1 MSYNK
6 KVILKNGSANMFM
19 LIAIFIWGFAEST
32 LFFII
37 PDVLL
42 SLYAIQKNT
51 FVRVILANVICVLGA
66 IVGGTIMYSLS
77 ATNIDVISVLMHIPA
92 IHPHMVEHVHEQL
105 SSNVFIALIT
115 GPLFGVPYKIFAS
128 VAPEYT
134 SLILFLMVSIPARLA
149 RFLFISVL
157 SYVLSHYVFNQ
168 LSMTAK
174 YCVWGA
180 VWLIGYSIY
189 FYLIGF

>member
-1 MSYNK
+1 M
-6 KVILKNGSANMFM
+6 V
-19 LIAIFIWGFAEST
+19 IAIFIWGFAEST

-42 SLYAIQKNT
+42 SLYAIQKNG
-51 FVRVILANVICVLGA
+51 FVRVILANFICVLGA
-66 IVGGTIMYSLS
+66 IVGGTITYSLS
-77 ATNIDVISVLMHIPA
+77 AGGTDLINVLMNVPA

-105 SSNVFIALIT
+105 SSNVFVALIT

-134 SLILFLMVSIPARLA
+134 SLAIFLMVSIPARLA
-149 RFLFISVL
+149 RFLFISIL
-157 SYVLSHYVFNQ
+157 SYMLSHYVFKQ

-174 YCVWGA
+174 YCVWSA
-180 VWLIGYSIY
+180 VWLIGYGIY
-189 FYLIGF
+189 FCIIGF